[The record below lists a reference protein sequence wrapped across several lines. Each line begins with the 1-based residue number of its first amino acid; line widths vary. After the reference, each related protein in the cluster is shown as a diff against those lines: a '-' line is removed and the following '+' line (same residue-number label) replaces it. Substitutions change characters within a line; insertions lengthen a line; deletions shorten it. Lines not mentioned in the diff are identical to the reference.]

1 MSDDSNETVAV
12 LNTTSV
18 VGIGVCFALAV
29 VALFALPT
37 IEERGVGFETAFW
50 IVSAVELVTA
60 LGIIYFV
67 LNLHEERG

>member
-1 MSDDSNETVAV
+1 MSDDSTETIAV
-12 LNTTSV
+12 LNMTSV
-18 VGIGVCFALAV
+18 VGIVVCFVIAAG
-29 VALFALPT
+29 ALFALPT
-37 IEERGVGFETAFW
+37 LESRGIGFETAFW